1 MEDSKKANVD
11 PYEDEKS
18 KLKIS
23 QKKEIIEK
31 LNTISKKIKY
41 DKSIKDFLKNASYE
55 DYNPIVPEINSL
67 KNKILIW
74 INVKIV
80 TIFFISLYLTGIFV
94 LIGLTDSVMSEI
106 KFSANLYL
114 FNKTR
119 LKNETFFDNYNSINH
134 QTPTFSLYFFSSVL
148 STPLFSCTGIY
159 FLTIIILLLNASCLF
174 FGLANFE
181 FHISLNDYNNNYSFK
196 QFLFLLAIYFLL
208 SVFVGIISPLPL
220 NILRSAFFQYEKW
233 IEAYNNNKLEK
244 KNTIKTEDDSPKDE
258 IININN
264 QDISICKIDSLSIT
278 DFDENDFKPK
288 DRKYG
293 GNYNLYFFGYFLS
306 ILISM
311 FLKII
316 INKYYIW
323 PKYNNE
329 NNLLFFIAIIIFHI
343 SPILLSLFFYC
354 IFSIIFN
361 SKIKKNKKNKII
373 SSCRLF
379 GYIYYSEKETNPKNI
394 TCEECRTGI
403 RKCYYNCY
411 CYKCPCFKCCECN
424 ICCQCFHCSH
434 IECCS
439 KKEDLSQ
446 INNRAK
452 QIYIIFRTS
461 GIFSWF
467 CNLLTNRIVYGF
479 SFIMIFLELINF
491 GFRPSLA
498 TFLKNCDNS
507 KKDIINIFLLLGIFL
522 FYLLSIISG
531 CIFTKCFREEFKKPL
546 SEGSYLGAGIAFLI
560 VTGSIIS
567 FIVSLL
573 IYFEII
579 SDNKKYFF
587 IPFSIGSIEYYK
599 ILLKRM
605 SKELLE
611 LEVISFDTV
620 FSIYIR
626 IWNTFVYI
634 LEIINISYSNLIL
647 TQFIIT
653 SIVILF
659 SLCFSICCYKLKKE
673 NNKIKKLEQ
682 LIEEKKKENE
692 EKLNK
697 TNDLKEKLES
707 YQRISDDNDSPSNLL
722 LDK

>member
-1 MEDSKKANVD
+1 M
-11 PYEDEKS
+11 
-18 KLKIS
+18 
-23 QKKEIIEK
+23 
-31 LNTISKKIKY
+31 
-41 DKSIKDFLKNASYE
+41 
-55 DYNPIVPEINSL
+55 
-67 KNKILIW
+67 
-74 INVKIV
+74 
-80 TIFFISLYLTGIFV
+80 
-94 LIGLTDSVMSEI
+94 IGLTDSVMKEI

-119 LKNETFFDNYNSINH
+119 LKNETFFDNYISINH

-148 STPLFSCTGIY
+148 STPLFSCSGIY
-159 FLTIIILLLNASCLF
+159 ILTIIILSLNASCLF
-174 FGLANFE
+174 FGLGNFE

-196 QFLFLLAIYFLL
+196 QFLFLLAMYILL
-208 SVFVGIISPLPL
+208 TAFVGIISPLPL

-233 IEAYNNNKLEK
+233 IEVNNNNKLEK
-244 KNTIKTEDDSPKDE
+244 IDTKKKEDDSPKDE

-264 QDISICKIDSLSIT
+264 QDMSICRIDSLSIT

-288 DRKYG
+288 KRKYG

-316 INKYYIW
+316 INKYFIW

-329 NNLLFFIAIIIFHI
+329 DNLSFFIAIIIFHT
-343 SPILLSLFFYC
+343 SPILLSLIFYF

-361 SKIKKNKKNKII
+361 SKIKKKQKNKII

-379 GYIYYSEKETNPKNI
+379 GYIYYSEKETNHKNI
-394 TCEECRTGI
+394 ACEECRTGI

-424 ICCQCFHCSH
+424 ICCQCFHCSC

-439 KKEDLSQ
+439 KEEDLSQ
-446 INNRAK
+446 IKNRDK
-452 QIYIIFRTS
+452 QIYIIFKTS
-461 GIFSWF
+461 GKFSWF
-467 CNLLTNRIVYGF
+467 CNLLTNRIVLGY
-479 SFIMIFLELINF
+479 SLIMIFLELINF
-491 GFRPSLA
+491 GFRPSLT

-531 CIFTKCFREEFKKPL
+531 CIFTKCFREEFKEPL
-546 SEGSYLGAGIAFLI
+546 SEGSYLGVGIIFLI

-573 IYFEII
+573 IHFEII
-579 SDNKKYFF
+579 SENIKYFF

-611 LEVISFDTV
+611 LEIVSFDMI
-620 FSIYIR
+620 FSIYIK
-626 IWNTFVYI
+626 IWDTFVYI
-634 LEIINISYSNLIL
+634 LEITNISYSNLIL

-653 SIVILF
+653 SIVIFF
-659 SLCFSICCYKLKKE
+659 SLCFSICCCKMKIE
-673 NNKIKKLEQ
+673 NNKIKKLQQ
-682 LIEEKKKENE
+682 LIEEQKKKNE
-692 EKLNK
+692 EIDKK
-697 TNDLKEKLES
+697 IKDLKEKSEL
-707 YQRISDDNDSPSNLL
+707 YQRISDDIDSPSNNLL
-722 LDK
+722 EQ